1 MAQISFIVVI
11 KSHLEIRAWHKDA
24 RRAGKI
30 FLPFLEKWATLIS
43 IVLPVAAPI
52 RRDRPHDR
60 TLFRP
65 LRYVMPTIQ
74 PTTFLVEPVQRLSM
88 QRLMIGRLG
97 LIFVLLLLSWWWT
110 RSYLGMPN
118 SVPRGLFVFF
128 LFSLGLTAAYHLLL
142 HLNSNSVA
150 QIRAQFFIDTL
161 LITWLVWETG
171 DVLSP
176 YISLYII
183 LIGVVGFFLS
193 KTDTLMIAGASVV
206 CFTALFVLT
215 GQSVIDSISGE
226 SRPSQMVQVVA
237 FNNAAFL
244 LVGLLAARLAE
255 RRRLGD
261 ELRETAE
268 NFADLHLLH
277 ERIVESI
284 RSGLITTG
292 LEGKIYTINPAAEE
306 IIGVP
311 AAVAIGKTA
320 SSLFDCDIFGRSLEA
335 SEFIAKSFE
344 AGIRNSDATVAGSIS
359 PLIGRGGAVS
369 GMILTFHDITE
380 LRSLEES
387 LRTSD
392 RLAAVGRMAAGLAHE
407 IRNPLGS
414 MSSALQFLQKK
425 ADPTTEEAALMQV
438 VLRESDRLNS
448 IITNFLAYARPQTDG
463 FVAGESEPTDV
474 GEAISDCI
482 TLLRHSPEMTDSHL
496 LTYDTPATPVKIQVS
511 ETHVKQI
518 LWNVLQ
524 NSIKAMPGGGR
535 LNVDLLERAGSGV
548 TIVFQDSG
556 NGISPEN
563 LENLFEPFAASAT
576 GTGLGLSIVHKIV
589 TDHGGRIDV
598 KSTNGTGTCVTVELP
613 ASHRRDAET
622 QRENA
627 GEPVGSVNAEARP

>member
-1 MAQISFIVVI
+1 
-11 KSHLEIRAWHKDA
+11 
-24 RRAGKI
+24 
-30 FLPFLEKWATLIS
+30 
-43 IVLPVAAPI
+43 
-52 RRDRPHDR
+52 
-60 TLFRP
+60 
-65 LRYVMPTIQ
+65 MPTIQ
-74 PTTFLVEPVQRLSM
+74 PTTFLVEPAPRLGM
-88 QRLMIGRLG
+88 QRLIFGRLG
-97 LIFVLLLLSWWWT
+97 LIFVLLLMSWWWT

-128 LFSLGLTAAYHLLL
+128 LCSLGLTAAYHLLL
-142 HLNSNSVA
+142 HLNRHFTA
-150 QIRAQFFIDTL
+150 QIRAQFLIDTL

-176 YISLYII
+176 YITLYII

-193 KTDTLMIAGASVV
+193 KTDTLLIAGASVV
-206 CFTALFVLT
+206 CFTTLFVLT
-215 GQSVIDSISGE
+215 GQAVIDSISGE

-268 NFADLHLLH
+268 SFADLHLLH

-292 LEGKIYTINPAAEE
+292 LDGKIYAINPAAEA
-306 IIGVP
+306 ITG
-311 AAVAIGKTA
+311 AAAADAVGKTA
-320 SSLFDCDIFGRSLEA
+320 SSLFIGDIFGNALEA
-335 SEFIAKSFE
+335 VRGSEFSGKSFE
-344 AGIRNSDATVAGSIS
+344 AGVKNSDATVAGSIS

-380 LRSLEES
+380 LRALEES
-387 LRTSD
+387 LRSSD

-463 FVAGESEPTDV
+463 FLAADSEPTDV

-496 LTYDTPATPVKIQVS
+496 LTYETPATPVRIHVS

-518 LWNVLQ
+518 LWNLLQ
-524 NSIKAMPGGGR
+524 NSIKAMPGGGK
-535 LNVDLLERAGSGV
+535 LNVDLLETAGPGV
-548 TIVFQDSG
+548 KIVFQDSG
-556 NGISPEN
+556 GGISPEN

-598 KSTNGTGTCVTVELP
+598 KSANGTGTRVTVELP
-613 ASHRRDAET
+613 ASHSRDAET
-622 QRENA
+622 QREEQA
-627 GEPVGSVNAEARP
+627 ETRPVGSMHA